1 MYYLNSVP
9 RISFREGVV
18 FRGNESFKGRK
29 WDLQGMN
36 VGRNPNNEE
45 MRLESHRDLFFSLDT
60 VGQKGEWW
68 GREER

>member
-1 MYYLNSVP
+1 
-9 RISFREGVV
+9 
-18 FRGNESFKGRK
+18 
-29 WDLQGMN
+29 MN